1 MTKFLEVLNAIVWG
15 APALVLILGVGGYLS
30 LRTGFPQFAL
40 FPRAVKLFLRKLTG
54 RNGED
59 ASSYR
64 CLCTALAATV
74 GTGNLAGVAGAICLG
89 GPGAVFWMWVCGFF
103 GMVTKYAEATLAVR
117 FRREAKGEVKGGP
130 MYIITEGLGEKWHWL
145 AKSYCLFGVLASFGV
160 GNAAQINTV
169 MAGVS
174 HLLPGGL
181 SPAGELRIGLLLAF
195 LVGISLLG
203 GARRIGCLAEKL
215 VPFVSAGY
223 LILCLL
229 VLTLR
234 LREIPNAFGAI
245 FQGALSPRAVT
256 GGVLGSAFQALRIGC
271 SRGVFTN
278 EAGMGTAAIAHGSA
292 EVKHPAEQG
301 LMGIMEVFLDT
312 IVICT
317 MTALVILTSGTAI
330 PYGADTGAVLTESAF
345 SRVLGSWANMFL
357 TGALCCFA
365 FATVLGWGLYGGR
378 CLEFL
383 MGVPAWRGF
392 ALAQGVMA
400 LLGATME
407 PGPVWLLAD
416 TFNGLMAIPNLFALA
431 MLAPEVRRLTID
443 YKKSGSSEAGGGNYA
458 DFHQCQPLRTLSH
471 AKVSPLRRGSRTAGQ
486 EDLPSEHRPA

>member
-1 MTKFLEVLNAIVWG
+1 MTKFLEVLNAFVWG
-15 APALVLILGVGGYLS
+15 APALVLILGVGCFLS
-30 LRTGFPQFAL
+30 FRTGFAQLAL

-103 GMVTKYAEATLAVR
+103 GMAAKYAEATLAVR
-117 FRREAKGEVKGGP
+117 FRRRSGGETKGGP
-130 MYIITEGLGEKWHWL
+130 MYIITVGLGEKWRWL
-145 AKSYCLFGVLASFGV
+145 AKCYCLFGVLASFGV

-169 MAGVS
+169 MAGIS
-174 HLLPGGL
+174 HLLPEGL
-181 SPAGELRIGLLLAF
+181 SQRSAWMIGIALAL

-203 GARRIGCLAEKL
+203 GAKRIGSLAEKL
-215 VPFVSAGY
+215 VPLVSAGY
-223 LILCLL
+223 LLLCLL
-229 VLTLR
+229 ALILR
-234 LREIPNAFGAI
+234 FREIPNAFAAI
-245 FQGALSPRAVT
+245 IQGAFSPRAVT
-256 GGVLGSAFQALRIGC
+256 GGMLGSAFQALRIGC

-278 EAGMGTAAIAHGSA
+278 EAGMGTAAIAHGGA

-301 LMGIMEVFLDT
+301 MMGIMEVFLDT

-317 MTALVILTSGTAI
+317 MTALVILTSGTVI
-330 PYGADTGAVLTESAF
+330 PYGVDAGAALTESAF
-345 SRVLGSWANMFL
+345 SRVLGSWTNLFL
-357 TGALCCFA
+357 TGALLCFA

-383 MGVPAWRGF
+383 LGVPAWRGF
-392 ALAQGVMA
+392 AMAQGVMA
-400 LLGATME
+400 LLGAIVE
-407 PGPVWLLAD
+407 PGPVWLLTD
-416 TFNGLMAIPNLFALA
+416 IFNGLMAIPNLFALA

-443 YKKSGSSEAGGGNYA
+443 YKKSGFSEAGGGNYA
-458 DFHQCQPLRTLSH
+458 DFHQRKPLRALSH
-471 AKVSPLRRGSRTAGQ
+471 AKVSSHRRGSRAAGQ
-486 EDLPSEHRPA
+486 ENLSPEHRPA